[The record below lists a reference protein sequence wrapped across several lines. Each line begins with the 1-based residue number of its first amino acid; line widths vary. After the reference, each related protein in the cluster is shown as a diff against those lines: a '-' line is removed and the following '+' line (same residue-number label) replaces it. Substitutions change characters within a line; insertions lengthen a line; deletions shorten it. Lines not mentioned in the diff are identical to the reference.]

1 MMALAVR
8 SGRGDIQA
16 ERPPAMQKPTPIQ
29 LVQLSLAAVLV
40 LCGLLAVISWRIH
53 SRQITRCEERVRR
66 VINQELRRLKVD
78 PVRRVDFIEAS
89 RLFGMPAEV
98 TFENNLFRSDGIARH
113 GVGRVSGVYYPLED
127 RVEMHFEVSGA
138 TPPAFDIARA
148 LSEAEEK
155 PADKAPEKPTERPTY
170 HGPGKPPPPTF
181 GKPPPPIFGKPR
193 TRP

>member
-1 MMALAVR
+1 
-8 SGRGDIQA
+8 
-16 ERPPAMQKPTPIQ
+16 MQKPTPIQ
-29 LVQLSLAAVLV
+29 LVQVSLAAVLV

-78 PVRRVDFIEAS
+78 PVPRVDFIEAS

-98 TFENNLFRSDGIARH
+98 TFENNLFRSDEIARH

-155 PADKAPEKPTERPTY
+155 PADKAPEKPAERPTY

-181 GKPPPPIFGKPR
+181 GKPPPPMFGKPR